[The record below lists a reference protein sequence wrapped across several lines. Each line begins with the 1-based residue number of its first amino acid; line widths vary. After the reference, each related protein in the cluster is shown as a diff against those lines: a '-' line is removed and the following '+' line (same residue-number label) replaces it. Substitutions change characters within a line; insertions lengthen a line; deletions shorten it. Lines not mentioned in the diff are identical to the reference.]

1 MRRRHISLF
10 ELAILDA
17 QGFVNIYCMLN
28 PSTVPNVPAKIPQY
42 YDNFQKLLQ
51 KYPRIPSESILDFIG
66 CEYVSEIE
74 VRSND
79 DSGSI
84 TWILLYAKDKLKLQ
98 DLDRARSSGKY
109 VYVLTNDAYP
119 NLCKIGKAVN
129 PEGRMKGVNS
139 AGTVSEW
146 VLRYA
151 LPVTDDYKV
160 ENLVHRHFQEFRRD
174 SDQGHSREFFEV
186 DFETAIKAVG
196 YFGTDFYVGEP
207 IIY

>member
-79 DSGSI
+79 GSGAI

-98 DLDRARSSGKY
+98 DRERAETSGKY

-129 PEGRMKGVNS
+129 PESRINGINS

-160 ENLVHRHFQEFRRD
+160 ENLVHRHFEEFRRD

-186 DFETAIKAVG
+186 DFETAVKAVEYYG
-196 YFGTDFYVGEP
+196 RDFYAGEP

>member
-74 VRSND
+74 VRSTD

-84 TWILLYAKDKLKLQ
+84 TWILLYAKDKMKLQ

-119 NLCKIGKAVN
+119 DLCKIGKAVN

-160 ENLVHRHFQEFRRD
+160 ENLVHRHFEEFRRN
-174 SDQGHSREFFEV
+174 SVQGHSREFFEV
-186 DFETAIKAVG
+186 DFETAVKAVE
-196 YFGTDFYVGEP
+196 YFGKDFYVGEP

>member
-79 DSGSI
+79 DSGAI

-98 DLDRARSSGKY
+98 DRERAETSGKY

-119 NLCKIGKAVN
+119 GLCKIGKAVN

-186 DFETAIKAVG
+186 DFETAVKAVE
-196 YFGTDFYVGEP
+196 YFGKDFYVGEP

>member
-1 MRRRHISLF
+1 MRRRRISLF

-51 KYPRIPSESILDFIG
+51 KYSRIPSESILDFIG

-79 DSGSI
+79 GSGSI

-98 DLDRARSSGKY
+98 DRERAETSGKY

-119 NLCKIGKAVN
+119 DLCKIGKAVN
-129 PEGRMKGVNS
+129 PESRINGINS

-160 ENLVHRHFQEFRRD
+160 ENLVHRHFGEFRRD
-174 SDQGHSREFFEV
+174 SIQGSSREFFEV
-186 DFETAIKAVG
+186 DFETAVKAVE
-196 YFGTDFYVGEP
+196 YFGKDFYVGEP

>member
-1 MRRRHISLF
+1 MRRKRISLF
-10 ELAILDA
+10 ELALLDT

-28 PSTVPNVPAKIPQY
+28 PTTVPNVPGKLPEY
-42 YDNFQKLLQ
+42 YTNFQNLLQ

-66 CEYVSEIE
+66 CEYASEVEIP
-74 VRSND
+74 SND
-79 DSGSI
+79 GSGSI

-98 DLDRARSSGKY
+98 DLDRARSSGKF
-109 VYVLTNDAYP
+109 VYILTNDAYP
-119 NLCKIGKAVN
+119 NLCKVGKAVN
-129 PEGRMKGVNS
+129 PEDRIKGINS

-174 SDQGHSREFFEV
+174 SDQGHAREFFEV
-186 DFETAIKAVG
+186 DFETAVKAVE
-196 YFGTDFYVGEP
+196 YFGKDFFAGEAV
-207 IIY
+207 IY

>member
-1 MRRRHISLF
+1 MRRLHISLF
-10 ELAILDA
+10 ELAVLES
-17 QGFVNIYCMLN
+17 QGFINIYCMLN

-79 DSGSI
+79 GSGSI

-98 DLDRARSSGKY
+98 DRERAETSGKY

-119 NLCKIGKAVN
+119 DLCKIGKAVN
-129 PEGRMKGVNS
+129 PESRINGINS

-160 ENLVHRHFQEFRRD
+160 ENLVHRHFGEFRRD
-174 SDQGHSREFFEV
+174 SIQGSSREFFEV
-186 DFETAIKAVG
+186 DFETAVKAVE
-196 YFGTDFYVGEP
+196 YFGKDFYVGEP

>member
-1 MRRRHISLF
+1 MRRLRISLF
-10 ELAILDA
+10 ELAVLES
-17 QGFVNIYCMLN
+17 QGFINIYCMLN

-79 DSGSI
+79 GSGSI

-98 DLDRARSSGKY
+98 DRERAETSGKY

-119 NLCKIGKAVN
+119 DLCKIGKAVN
-129 PEGRMKGVNS
+129 PESRINGINS

-160 ENLVHRHFQEFRRD
+160 ENLVHRHFGEFRRD
-174 SDQGHSREFFEV
+174 SIQGSSREFFEV
-186 DFETAIKAVG
+186 DFETAVKAVE
-196 YFGTDFYVGEP
+196 YFGKDFYVGEP

>member
-1 MRRRHISLF
+1 MRRSRISLF
-10 ELAILDA
+10 ELALLES
-17 QGFVNIYCMLN
+17 QGFITIYCMLN
-28 PSTVPNVPAKIPQY
+28 PSTVPNVPGKIPEY
-42 YDNFQKLLQ
+42 YNNFQNLLH
-51 KYPRIPSESILDFIG
+51 KYRNIPTESILDFIG

-74 VRSND
+74 VRSQD

-84 TWILLYAKDKLKLQ
+84 TWILLYAKDKLKME
-98 DLDRARSSGKY
+98 DRDRSLSSGKF

-119 NLCKIGKAVN
+119 DLCKIGKAVN
-129 PEGRMKGVNS
+129 PEDRIKGINS

-160 ENLVHRHFQEFRRD
+160 ENLVHRHFEEFRRN

-186 DFETAIKAVG
+186 DFETAVKAVEYYG
-196 YFGTDFYVGEP
+196 KDFYAGEP

>member
-1 MRRRHISLF
+1 
-10 ELAILDA
+10 
-17 QGFVNIYCMLN
+17 MLN
-28 PSTVPNVPAKIPQY
+28 PTTVPNVPAKIPQY

-186 DFETAIKAVG
+186 DFETAIKAVE
-196 YFGTDFYVGEP
+196 YFGKDFYVGEP

>member
-1 MRRRHISLF
+1 
-10 ELAILDA
+10 
-17 QGFVNIYCMLN
+17 MLN

-151 LPVTDDYKV
+151 LPVTDDGLISNQILLPRSSSASTTESTKSTLIV
-160 ENLVHRHFQEFRRD
+160 FAVNLCAGD
-174 SDQGHSREFFEV
+174 
-186 DFETAIKAVG
+186 
-196 YFGTDFYVGEP
+196 
-207 IIY
+207 

>member
-129 PEGRMKGVNS
+129 PESRINGINS

-146 VLRYA
+146 VLRFA
-151 LPVTDDYKV
+151 LPVTNDYKV
-160 ENLVHRHFQEFRRD
+160 ENLVHRHLQEFRRD

-186 DFETAIKAVG
+186 DFETAVKAVE
-196 YFGTDFYVGEP
+196 YFGKDFYVGEP

>member
-1 MRRRHISLF
+1 MRRRRISLF
-10 ELAILDA
+10 ELALLES

-28 PSTVPNVPAKIPQY
+28 PTTVPNVPSKLPEY
-42 YDNFQKLLQ
+42 YTNFQNLLQ
-51 KYPRIPSESILDFIG
+51 KYPRIPSENILDFIG
-66 CEYVSEIE
+66 CEYASEVEIH
-74 VRSND
+74 SGD

-98 DLDRARSSGKY
+98 DLDRSRGSGKF

-119 NLCKIGKAVN
+119 SLCKIGKAIN
-129 PEGRMKGVNS
+129 PESRINGINS

-146 VLRYA
+146 ILRYA

-160 ENLVHRHFQEFRRD
+160 ENLVHRHLQEFRRD

-186 DFETAIKAVG
+186 DFETAVKAVE
-196 YFGTDFYVGEP
+196 YFGGDFYAGEP

>member
-1 MRRRHISLF
+1 MRRSHISLF
-10 ELAILDA
+10 ELAVLES

-74 VRSND
+74 VRSKD
-79 DSGSI
+79 DRGAI

-129 PEGRMKGVNS
+129 PESRINGINS

-160 ENLVHRHFQEFRRD
+160 ENLVHRHFAEFRRD
-174 SDQGHSREFFEV
+174 SIQGSSREFFEV
-186 DFETAIKAVG
+186 DFETAIKAVE
-196 YFGTDFYVGEP
+196 YFGKDFYVGEP

>member
-74 VRSND
+74 VRSQD
-79 DSGSI
+79 GSGAI
-84 TWILLYAKDKLKLQ
+84 TWILLYAKDKIKLQ

-119 NLCKIGKAVN
+119 GLCKIGKAVN

-186 DFETAIKAVG
+186 DFETAVKAVE
-196 YFGTDFYVGEP
+196 YFGKDFYVGEP